1 MHAVVRVR
9 RGAMGAP
16 LATTRRHL
24 MQHPVVWF
32 EIMGENGERLQSFYS
47 KLFGWKIDA
56 SNPMKYGMVEAVNG
70 QGIPGGVGQLG
81 EGPHPNVTFY
91 VSTESVDAS
100 LEQAEKLGGKVLMP
114 RTALP
119 DGPVIGTFTDVD
131 GNAIGLVEE
140 SA

>member
-1 MHAVVRVR
+1 
-9 RGAMGAP
+9 
-16 LATTRRHL
+16 
-24 MQHPVVWF
+24 MQHQVGWF
-32 EIMGENGERLQSFYS
+32 EVMGENGERLQSIYS

-81 EGPHPNVTFY
+81 DQPWPKVTFY
-91 VSTESVDAS
+91 VSTESVNAS
-100 LEQAEKLGGKVLMP
+100 LEQAEKLGGKALMP

-119 DGPVIGTFTDVD
+119 GGPVIGIFTDLD
-131 GNAIGLVEE
+131 ENAIGLVEE

>member
-1 MHAVVRVR
+1 
-9 RGAMGAP
+9 
-16 LATTRRHL
+16 

-81 EGPHPNVTFY
+81 EP
-91 VSTESVDAS
+91 
-100 LEQAEKLGGKVLMP
+100 
-114 RTALP
+114 ALAQSHLLC
-119 DGPVIGTFTDVD
+119 VD
-131 GNAIGLVEE
+131 GVRGRVARTSRE
-140 SA
+140 AWR

>member
-1 MHAVVRVR
+1 
-9 RGAMGAP
+9 
-16 LATTRRHL
+16 

-32 EIMGENGERLQSFYS
+32 EVMGENGERSQSFYS

-81 EGPHPNVTFY
+81 DQPWPKVTFY
-91 VSTESVDAS
+91 VSTESVSAS
-100 LEQAEKLGGKVLMP
+100 LEQAEKLGGKVLVP
-114 RTALP
+114 RTAMP
-119 DGPVIGTFTDVD
+119 DGPVLGIFTDPD
-131 GNAIGLVEE
+131 DNAIGLVEE